1 MLTYSLFAM
10 TMSLAPVAEPHTPQ
24 PASLNTSPFT
34 SQHTAQHRDSQKELL
49 EFATTTQESH
59 GHFASVWP
67 GFWNENTPFITFNYE
82 GEAVLFT
89 QSEPIPGYQKLED
102 NYYFYSE
109 RLPNL
114 TDFTFHINYPV
125 SNGEVATAIRLGSDE
140 SSADLRDTLL
150 HEAFHGYQKANF
162 ADVGRSEFIDPKHI
176 EEVTVRAMLQL
187 QLALAK
193 QAHESREVAHIRDW
207 LMVRAALSEAIAPEV
222 ASYLGDVER
231 IEGTANWVGIRASF
245 AEHYRDKIDSFFYK
259 FPGQFE
265 TTHALR
271 SSAYITGAL
280 LIDVI
285 NDFSD
290 PDNDW
295 RHAIEQGETPYE
307 VAVHLFDIS
316 SEEATA
322 QLNDVIAQYDFS
334 EYLARA
340 QVTQSDLVTLEDIAA
355 SYPYRLDVTVSVVM
369 DDGRIELPM
378 HFSGG
383 EAGFHQLETSLI
395 FLPFAETLQLTHK
408 DSRIDVRNVPA
419 LVDMRNAHDRGAT
432 LSFWSQAPMI
442 TMDAL
447 NGMRDLDLQFGESV
461 IQSPAGWTLDP
472 TSTNEHLRII
482 F

>member
-1 MLTYSLFAM
+1 MLTYLLFAM
-10 TMSLAPVAEPHTPQ
+10 TMSLAPVAEPHTSQ
-24 PASLNTSPFT
+24 PTSLNTSSFIA
-34 SQHTAQHRDSQKELL
+34 QHTPQHSDSQKELL

-89 QSEPIPGYQKLED
+89 PSEPIPGYQKLAD
-102 NYYFYSE
+102 NYYYYSE

-114 TDFTFHINYPV
+114 TDFSFHINFPV
-125 SNGEVATAIRLGSDE
+125 PNNSVATAIRLSGDDE
-140 SSADLRDTLL
+140 KVAERRDTLL
-150 HEAFHGYQKANF
+150 HEAFHGYQRANF
-162 ADVGRSEFIDPKHI
+162 ADVGRSEFIDPRHI
-176 EEVTVRAMLQL
+176 EEATVRAMLQL

-231 IEGTANWVGIRASF
+231 REGTAHWVGNRASY
-245 AEHYRDKIDSFFYK
+245 AERYRDNMAIFFDNV
-259 FPGQFE
+259 PTQFD
-265 TTHALR
+265 TTYALR

-285 NDFSD
+285 DDFSE
-290 PDNDW
+290 PDHDW
-295 RHAIEQGETPYE
+295 RHAIEQGAPPYE
-307 VAVHLFDIS
+307 VAVQLFDVS
-316 SEEATA
+316 TEEALA
-322 QLNDVIAQYDFS
+322 ELNTIFADYDFS

-340 QVTQSDLVTLEDIAA
+340 HATQSDPVAFEDLAA
-355 SYPYRLDVTVSVVM
+355 SYPYRLDITINVDV
-369 DDGRIELPM
+369 DDDRAALPM
-378 HFSGG
+378 HFSSK
-383 EAGFHQLETSLI
+383 AGFHQFEPSLI
-395 FLPFAETLQLTHK
+395 FLPFADTVQLTHQ
-408 DSRIDVRNVPA
+408 DSQIDIRNAPA
-419 LVDMRNAHDRGAT
+419 LIDMRNLTDQGAT
-432 LSFWSQAPMI
+432 LSFWGQAPM
-442 TMDAL
+442 TTKDAL
-447 NGMRDLDLQFGESV
+447 NSMHDLDLQFGESV